1 MIKMTNL
8 NTTCFGFALQK
19 LAVSRGD
26 HLCYALLGVI
36 GLAAVL
42 VLSRA
47 VRSKSNISML
57 DGPAPSSAIW
67 GSTEDMFDPDTAL
80 DFQDKLMD
88 TYGSVCR
95 IKGPFG
101 AEELWVSDPR
111 ALQEIFIKGHDDF
124 REAGW
129 LITWLKLVF
138 GPVVPT
144 VYGHRHEVQRKTP
157 TMTIIAQRLV
167 DAITSEVQTNGGNS
181 QAIDLFKWSHL
192 ISLEIIGQAG
202 MGHSFGILDGKVPA
216 YLFASRD
223 LLCVPECMHVID
235 LADLYRSALLTEMW
249 YLHPFIAFLAR
260 LGPAFLR
267 RAVVEHVPHR
277 LVQRMKNVADTMH
290 ETAVDIM
297 RRKREALSSGTLDS
311 EVAAGRDIMT
321 ALLRHN
327 LMAAPQ
333 DQMTDEDV
341 LAQINGLAFAG
352 NDTTSSALSRTIHL
366 LAEHPCIQSK
376 LRDEIRRA
384 HHFYGKNLDY
394 DQLNSLLYLDAVC
407 RESLRLHAPVFFL
420 DRVAMKDWILPLHYP
435 ARSAEGRAMM
445 LNIRVPKGA
454 TLHVSLGAANRD
466 RRTWGDDARAFRPDR
481 WLEPL
486 PKSVMDSRMPANQLS
501 MTFLGGPRA
510 CPNARGVKFAQ
521 LEMSECPPLTGSSAK
536 VEHSLVQTETVL
548 SNLVSSFKFE
558 LSNENIKW
566 KNDAIAKPYTQYSDG
581 TTSKDPKML
590 INVTVMG
597 ESG

>member
-1 MIKMTNL
+1 MT
-8 NTTCFGFALQK
+8 T
-19 LAVSRGD
+19 
-26 HLCYALLGVI
+26 
-36 GLAAVL
+36 
-42 VLSRA
+42 
-47 VRSKSNISML
+47 
-57 DGPAPSSAIW
+57 
-67 GSTEDMFDPDTAL
+67 
-80 DFQDKLMD
+80 
-88 TYGSVCR
+88 
-95 IKGPFG
+95 
-101 AEELWVSDPR
+101 
-111 ALQEIFIKGHDDF
+111 
-124 REAGW
+124 
-129 LITWLKLVF
+129 
-138 GPVVPT
+138 
-144 VYGHRHEVQRKTP
+144 
-157 TMTIIAQRLV
+157 IAQRLV

-223 LLCVPECMHVID
+223 LFG
-235 LADLYRSALLTEMW
+235 LLTEMW
-249 YLHPFIAFLAR
+249 YLHPFIAFLVQ

-267 RAVVEHVPHR
+267 RAVVEHIPHR

-297 RRKREALSSGTLDS
+297 RRKREALNSGTLDS
-311 EVAAGRDIMT
+311 EVAAGRDITT

-352 NDTTSSALSRTIHL
+352 NDSTSSALSRTIHL

-394 DQLNSLLYLDAVC
+394 DQLNSLPYLDAVC

-445 LNIRVPKGA
+445 LNIHVPKGA
-454 TLHVSLGAANRD
+454 TLHVSLGAANQD
-466 RRTWGDDARAFRPDR
+466 RRTWGDDAKVFRPDR

-486 PKSVMDSRMPANQLS
+486 PKSVMDSRMPGIYAS
-501 MTFLGGPRA
+501 TMTFLGGPRA

-536 VEHSLVQTETVL
+536 VEQSLVQTETVL

-558 LSNENIKW
+558 LSNENINW
-566 KNDAIAKPYTQYSDG
+566 KNDTTAKPYTQYSDG

-590 INVTVMG
+590 INVTIMG

>member
-1 MIKMTNL
+1 
-8 NTTCFGFALQK
+8 
-19 LAVSRGD
+19 
-26 HLCYALLGVI
+26 
-36 GLAAVL
+36 
-42 VLSRA
+42 
-47 VRSKSNISML
+47 ML

-101 AEELWVSDPR
+101 KNSGYLTREPSRKSSSRAMMISESRLAHNLVETRLWTSSANGLWSVIHSHIRKPFSG
-111 ALQEIFIKGHDDF
+111 L
-124 REAGW
+124 
-129 LITWLKLVF
+129 
-138 GPVVPT
+138 P
-144 VYGHRHEVQRKTP
+144 GHRHEVQRKTP

-223 LLCVPECMHVID
+223 LF
-235 LADLYRSALLTEMW
+235 ALLTEMW

-290 ETAVDIM
+290 ETSWYIQAVDIM

-352 NDTTSSALSRTIHL
+352 NDSTSSALSRTIHL

-407 RESLRLHAPVFFL
+407 RESLRLHAPGFFL

-435 ARSAEGRAMM
+435 ARSAEGMVMM

-486 PKSVMDSRMPANQLS
+486 PKSVMDSRMPGIYAS
-501 MTFLGGPRA
+501 TMTFLGGPRA

-597 ESG
+597 EPG

>member
-1 MIKMTNL
+1 MTNL
-8 NTTCFGFALQK
+8 SATCFGFALQK

-26 HLCYALLGVI
+26 HLGYTLLGVL

-67 GSTEDMFDPDTAL
+67 GSIEEMFDPDTAL

-111 ALQEIFIKGHDDF
+111 ALQETFVRGHDSF
-124 REAGW
+124 RDPRW
-129 LITWLKLVF
+129 LMTWLKLVF
-138 GPVVPT
+138 GPVVLT

-157 TMTIIAQRLV
+157 TMTTIAQRLV

-223 LLCVPECMHVID
+223 LFG
-235 LADLYRSALLTEMW
+235 LLTEMW
-249 YLHPFIAFLAR
+249 YLHPFIAFLVQ

-267 RAVVEHVPHR
+267 RAVVEHIPHR

-297 RRKREALSSGTLDS
+297 RRKREALNSDTLDS
-311 EVAAGRDIMT
+311 EVAAGRDITT

-352 NDTTSSALSRTIHL
+352 NDTTSSALSRAIHL

-394 DQLNSLLYLDAVC
+394 DQLNSLPYLDAVC

-445 LNIRVPKGA
+445 LNIHVPKGA
-454 TLHVSLGAANRD
+454 TLHVSLGAANQD
-466 RRTWGDDARAFRPDR
+466 RRTWGDDAKVFRPDC

-486 PKSVMDSRMPANQLS
+486 PKSVMDSRMPGIYAS
-501 MTFLGGPRA
+501 TMTFLGGPRA

-536 VEHSLVQTETVL
+536 VEQSLVQTETVL

-566 KNDAIAKPYTQYSDG
+566 KNDTTAKPYTQYSDG

-590 INVTVMG
+590 INVTIMG

>member
-67 GSTEDMFDPDTAL
+67 GTLVQAVSVSVSLTRVHCSGSTEDMFDPDTAL

-124 REAGW
+124 REPGW

-192 ISLEIIGQAG
+192 ISLRSSVKQEWATLLEYWMAKFPPTSLLPEIY
-202 MGHSFGILDGKVPA
+202 S
-216 YLFASRD
+216 
-223 LLCVPECMHVID
+223 
-235 LADLYRSALLTEMW
+235 
-249 YLHPFIAFLAR
+249 FLAR

-341 LAQINGLAFAG
+341 LAQIKRGV
-352 NDTTSSALSRTIHL
+352 SRVIK
-366 LAEHPCIQSK
+366 ASRP
-376 LRDEIRRA
+376 
-384 HHFYGKNLDY
+384 G
-394 DQLNSLLYLDAVC
+394 
-407 RESLRLHAPVFFL
+407 FFL

-435 ARSAEGRAMM
+435 ARSAEGMVMM

-486 PKSVMDSRMPANQLS
+486 PKSVMDSRMPGIYAS
-501 MTFLGGPRA
+501 TMTFLGGPRA

-597 ESG
+597 NRDNASNVWLREVFKM

>member
-1 MIKMTNL
+1 MTNL
-8 NTTCFGFALQK
+8 SATCFGFALQK

-26 HLCYALLGVI
+26 HLGYTLLGVL

-67 GSTEDMFDPDTAL
+67 GSIKEMFDPDTAL

-111 ALQEIFIKGHDDF
+111 ALQEIFVRGHDSF
-124 REAGW
+124 RDPRW
-129 LITWLKLVF
+129 LMTWLKLVF
-138 GPVVPT
+138 GPVVLT
-144 VYGHRHEVQRKTP
+144 VYGHQHEVQRKTP
-157 TMTIIAQRLV
+157 TMTTIAQRLV

-223 LLCVPECMHVID
+223 LFG
-235 LADLYRSALLTEMW
+235 LLTEMW
-249 YLHPFIAFLAR
+249 YLPPFIAFLVQ

-267 RAVVEHVPHR
+267 RAVVEHIPHR

-290 ETAVDIM
+290 ETRVAERSRDLWGPVE
-297 RRKREALSSGTLDS
+297 EALNSGTLDS
-311 EVAAGRDIMT
+311 EVAAGRDITT

-352 NDTTSSALSRTIHL
+352 NDSTSSALSRTIHL

-394 DQLNSLLYLDAVC
+394 DQLNSLPYLDAVC

-445 LNIRVPKGA
+445 LNIHVPKGA
-454 TLHVSLGAANRD
+454 TLHVSLGAANQD
-466 RRTWGDDARAFRPDR
+466 RRTWGDDAKVFRPDR

-486 PKSVMDSRMPANQLS
+486 PKSVMDSRMPGIYAS
-501 MTFLGGPRA
+501 TMTFLGGPRA

-536 VEHSLVQTETVL
+536 VEQSLVQTETVL

-558 LSNENIKW
+558 LSNKNIKW
-566 KNDAIAKPYTQYSDG
+566 KNDTTAKPYTQYSDG

-590 INVTVMG
+590 INVTIMG

>member
-1 MIKMTNL
+1 
-8 NTTCFGFALQK
+8 
-19 LAVSRGD
+19 
-26 HLCYALLGVI
+26 
-36 GLAAVL
+36 
-42 VLSRA
+42 
-47 VRSKSNISML
+47 
-57 DGPAPSSAIW
+57 
-67 GSTEDMFDPDTAL
+67 
-80 DFQDKLMD
+80 
-88 TYGSVCR
+88 
-95 IKGPFG
+95 
-101 AEELWVSDPR
+101 
-111 ALQEIFIKGHDDF
+111 
-124 REAGW
+124 
-129 LITWLKLVF
+129 
-138 GPVVPT
+138 
-144 VYGHRHEVQRKTP
+144 
-157 TMTIIAQRLV
+157 MTIIAQRLV

-223 LLCVPECMHVID
+223 LF
-235 LADLYRSALLTEMW
+235 ALLTEMW

-407 RESLRLHAPVFFL
+407 RESLRLHAPGFFL
-420 DRVAMKDWILPLHYP
+420 DCVAMKDWILPLHYP
-435 ARSAEGRAMM
+435 ARSAEGMVMM

-486 PKSVMDSRMPANQLS
+486 PKSVMDSRMPGIYAS
-501 MTFLGGPRA
+501 TMTFLGGPRA

-521 LEMSECPPLTGSSAK
+521 LEMK
-536 VEHSLVQTETVL
+536 TVL